1 MFDESVVFLFLHLS
15 ASLLNITD
23 SRYSQYDFLISF
35 LYGRFEFG
43 KFAFYFIVILFAFR
57 GFDFLI

>member
-1 MFDESVVFLFLHLS
+1 MFDESVKFFFKFLHLS

-35 LYGRFEFG
+35 SMVDLNLDSLH
-43 KFAFYFIVILFAFR
+43 FIFS
-57 GFDFLI
+57 